1 MHLQSGTS
9 TGVLSVFQREQLFQ
23 CFIDMYAL
31 SAREFALLRLLHVE
45 PEYRLDADSTRP
57 ESMLAGRLEP
67 LGPFVLRLAL
77 HGATS
82 ELLPEIGGPV
92 RYRLALGFTFNGL
105 PLDPQA
111 RLVLPHLRQRPASS
125 LDELAGATGLDP
137 AWIRRL
143 LNALYLQSGLMITR
157 SYPTPWFNLKTAVA
171 ATQSADSSTLA
182 RVCCYVGHSPN
193 G

>member
-45 PEYRLDADSTRP
+45 PE
-57 ESMLAGRLEP
+57 
-67 LGPFVLRLAL
+67 
-77 HGATS
+77 
-82 ELLPEIGGPV
+82 
-92 RYRLALGFTFNGL
+92 YRLALGFTFNGL